1 MKIKLNDTKYSKE
14 IKKTHELKIGT
25 FFFFEKFIVAEINE
39 GENVNWGNCQ
49 ELIKLAIDFYPNEI
63 KVNYISNRINEYS
76 VSPADWL
83 KFLKN
88 VNRIKNYYIVCSSK
102 SSFTNLI
109 FEKLFFKKRIYQ
121 TNSLQTAIAKCL
133 EQEKNQFTNP

>member
-1 MKIKLNDTKYSKE
+1 MKVKLSETTYFNESK
-14 IKKTHELKIGT
+14 KVYKLQVGT
-25 FFFFEKFIVAEINE
+25 FYFFNKFIVGEINE

-49 ELIKLAIDFYPNEI
+49 QIIKLAIDFYPNEI

-121 TNSLQTAIAKCL
+121 TNSLQTAITKCL

>member
-14 IKKTHELKIGT
+14 IKKTHELEIGT

-39 GENVNWGNCQ
+39 GENVNYIKCQ

-76 VSPADWL
+76 VSPVDWL

-88 VNRIKNYYIVCSSK
+88 VDRIKNYYIVCSSK

-121 TNSLQTAIAKCL
+121 TDSLDIAITESMKA
-133 EQEKNQFTNP
+133 